1 MIHRLVIGAASAGA
15 TSAEV
20 ISAVETSVVAT
31 SAAEVSGAAISRAA
45 TLLALGLTLVFAT
58 PAAAQVSEAA
68 SALRSDPVFVDPSA
82 ELADQVDAA
91 ALRSQIGQSPAY
103 VAVLPASAVEGSPG
117 RTLVALRQAVGEEG
131 RYALV
136 VGNDLRT
143 LPADPGEQA
152 LAAHPDD
159 MQAALTQ
166 FISSVP
172 DEESGGGSAVA
183 GVLAVLVLVAVAAG
197 GVFLLVSRRR
207 ARAGDGRSEARTPDV
222 HEDFVRLGD
231 GIRAI
236 ELDVTLTENAAA
248 KADYDRAVDAYDR
261 ANAHQ
266 RKGDEPAAD
275 RALDEGLAA
284 IGSAQERLAGRKP
297 R

>member
-1 MIHRLVIGAASAGA
+1 MRALLAALLALLAFPAGA
-15 TSAEV
+15 T
-20 ISAVETSVVAT
+20 
-31 SAAEVSGAAISRAA
+31 
-45 TLLALGLTLVFAT
+45 
-58 PAAAQVSEAA
+58 AQVSEAA
-68 SALRSDPVFVDPSA
+68 SALQSDRVFVDPEA

-91 ALRSQIGQSPAY
+91 ALRSQIGSDATF

-117 RTLVALRQAVGEEG
+117 RTLIALRQAVGEEG

-143 LPADPGEQA
+143 LPAEPGEEA
-152 LAAHPDD
+152 RAAHQDD
-159 MQAALTQ
+159 MQAALSQ
-166 FISSVP
+166 FISSAP
-172 DEESGGGSAVA
+172 DSGGGSAVA
-183 GVLAVLVLVAVAAG
+183 GFLALLVLIAVAAG

-207 ARAGDGRSEARTPDV
+207 KRAGDGKSEARTPDV

-236 ELDVTLTENAAA
+236 ELDVTLTEDASA

-266 RKGDEPAAD
+266 RKGDEAAAD

-284 IGSAQERLAGRKP
+284 IGSARERLAGRKP

>member
-1 MIHRLVIGAASAGA
+1 MRTVL
-15 TSAEV
+15 
-20 ISAVETSVVAT
+20 
-31 SAAEVSGAAISRAA
+31 A
-45 TLLALGLTLVFAT
+45 TLLALLAF
-58 PAAAQVSEAA
+58 PAVAVAQVSEAA
-68 SALRSDPVFVDPSA
+68 SALQSDPVYVDPSA

-91 ALRSQIGQSPAY
+91 ALRSQIGQSPTY
-103 VAVLPASAVEGSPG
+103 VAVLPGDAVEGSPG
-117 RTLVALRQAVGEEG
+117 RTLIALRQDVGEEG

-136 VGNDLRT
+136 VGEELRT
-143 LPADPGEQA
+143 LPADAGEEA

-159 MQAALTQ
+159 MQAALSQ
-166 FISSVP
+166 FIAGAP
-172 DEESGGGSAVA
+172 DEESGGGGAVA
-183 GVLAVLVLVAVAAG
+183 GLLAVLVLVAVAAG
-197 GVFLLVSRRR
+197 GLFLLVSRRR
-207 ARAGDGRSEARTPDV
+207 KRAGDGKSEARTPDV
-222 HEDFVRLGD
+222 HEEFVRLGD

-266 RKGDEPAAD
+266 RKGDEAAAD

>member
-1 MIHRLVIGAASAGA
+1 MR
-15 TSAEV
+15 
-20 ISAVETSVVAT
+20 
-31 SAAEVSGAAISRAA
+31 
-45 TLLALGLTLVFAT
+45 TLLAACIALLAFPAV
-58 PAAAQVSEAA
+58 AAAQVSEAA
-68 SALRSDPVFVDPSA
+68 SALQSDPVFVDPAA

-91 ALRSQIGQSPAY
+91 ALRAEIGQSPTY

-117 RTLVALRQAVGEEG
+117 RTLIALRQAVGEEG

-136 VGNDLRT
+136 VGDELRT
-143 LPADPGEQA
+143 LPAEPGEEA

-159 MQAALTQ
+159 MQAALSQ
-166 FISSVP
+166 FIASAP
-172 DEESGGGSAVA
+172 DEESGGGGGAVA
-183 GVLAVLVLVAVAAG
+183 GFLALLVLIAIAAG

-207 ARAGDGRSEARTPDV
+207 KRAGDGKSEARAPDV

-236 ELDVTLTENAAA
+236 ELDVTLTDNAGA

-266 RKGDEPAAD
+266 RKGEEADAD